1 MLCPR
6 SPSPLGSDF
15 ARLQAILCPMEC
27 VHVTKKHPIYVGAP
41 GMNRYVGHMTNID
54 QFESVFKAASKPQ
67 YDFEPVAI
75 QRVLIITDQAQETA
89 DVYCHHIKAFL
100 RALDDLEFSTI
111 TGDQFSS
118 VPDLL
123 GLIEEHKPD
132 LVCTHRNLHMPASDY
147 PFSIGVF
154 VEVLTQAT
162 STPVLLFP
170 HPSNTSEEAQR
181 HVRTKTV
188 MAITDHL
195 TGDHHLV
202 SYAANFTEPDGQLLL
217 SHVEDQE
224 VFERYMEAIG
234 KIASIDT
241 DAARASIMER
251 LLQDPTDYVDSCRTV
266 LSQHG
271 LPLQIETL
279 VQLGHHLIDYKRL
292 IEKHDVDLLV
302 LNTKDDDQLAMHGLA
317 YPLSV
322 ELRNTPML
330 LL

>member
-1 MLCPR
+1 
-6 SPSPLGSDF
+6 
-15 ARLQAILCPMEC
+15 
-27 VHVTKKHPIYVGAP
+27 
-41 GMNRYVGHMTNID
+41 MTNID
-54 QFESVFKAASKPQ
+54 QFESAFKAAAKPQ
-67 YDFEPVAI
+67 FDFEPIAI
-75 QRVLIITDQAQETA
+75 RRVLIITDQDQATA
-89 DVYCHHIKAFL
+89 EVYSHHMKDFLHALEDVEL
-100 RALDDLEFSTI
+100 VTVTGNEFSR
-111 TGDQFSS
+111 
-118 VPDLL
+118 VPEMLEL
-123 GLIEEHKPD
+123 VEHHKPD

-170 HPSNTSEEAQR
+170 HPSNTSNEAQR
-181 HVRTKTV
+181 HAQTKTV

-202 SYAANFTEPDGQLLL
+202 SYAAKFTEPDGKLFL

-234 KIASIDT
+234 KISTIDT
-241 DAARASIMER
+241 EDARSRIMQR
-251 LLQDPTDYVDSCRTV
+251 LLQDPTDYVASCREG
-266 LSQHG
+266 LSEHG
-271 LPLQIETL
+271 LPLHIETL

>member
-1 MLCPR
+1 
-6 SPSPLGSDF
+6 
-15 ARLQAILCPMEC
+15 
-27 VHVTKKHPIYVGAP
+27 
-41 GMNRYVGHMTNID
+41 MTNID
-54 QFESVFKAASKPQ
+54 QFESVFKAAAKPQ

-75 QRVLIITDQAQETA
+75 RRVLVITDQDQATA
-89 DVYCHHIKAFL
+89 EVYRHHIKAFL
-100 RALDDLEFSTI
+100 HTLEDLELMTATGNEFSNV
-111 TGDQFSS
+111 SEMLAL
-118 VPDLL
+118 V
-123 GLIEEHKPD
+123 EHHKPD
-132 LVCTHRNLHMPASDY
+132 LVCTHRNLHMPSSDY

-181 HVRTKTV
+181 HSQTKTV

-202 SYAANFTEPDGQLLL
+202 SYAAKFTESDGKLLL
-217 SHVEDQE
+217 THVEDQE
-224 VFERYMEAIG
+224 IFERYMEAIG
-234 KIASIDT
+234 KISSIDT
-241 DAARASIMER
+241 DDARTSIMQR
-251 LLQDPTDYVDSCRTV
+251 LLQDPSDYVDSCRAG

-271 LPLQIETL
+271 LSLHIETL

>member
-1 MLCPR
+1 
-6 SPSPLGSDF
+6 
-15 ARLQAILCPMEC
+15 
-27 VHVTKKHPIYVGAP
+27 
-41 GMNRYVGHMTNID
+41 
-54 QFESVFKAASKPQ
+54 
-67 YDFEPVAI
+67 
-75 QRVLIITDQAQETA
+75 
-89 DVYCHHIKAFL
+89 
-100 RALDDLEFSTI
+100 
-111 TGDQFSS
+111 
-118 VPDLL
+118 
-123 GLIEEHKPD
+123 
-132 LVCTHRNLHMPASDY
+132 
-147 PFSIGVF
+147 
-154 VEVLTQAT
+154 
-162 STPVLLFP
+162 
-170 HPSNTSEEAQR
+170 
-181 HVRTKTV
+181 

-202 SYAANFTEPDGQLLL
+202 SYAANFTEPDGQLLH